1 MGRHTYGESGYGM
14 FLDEEE
20 SYRFCD
26 AYAEVQQNPAVQAY
40 LVPKTLGLRDFLG
53 DDVYDICEIH
63 HLDGKDHPEDKDR
76 FREGLFFF
84 AERQGS
90 VFRADGD
97 KACYADIREMAEE
110 FRQKYAAYLPDGFDF
125 ETHLVRYVGVM
136 NP

>member
-26 AYAEVQQNPAVQAY
+26 AYAKAHQNPEIQGY
-40 LVPKTLGLRDFLG
+40 LVPETLGLRDFLG

-63 HLDGKDHPEDKDR
+63 HLDGREYPEDKDR
-76 FREGLFFF
+76 FREGIFFF
-84 AERQGS
+84 ADRQGS
-90 VFRADGD
+90 VFRVDSD
-97 KACYADIREMAEE
+97 KACYADMGEMANE
-110 FRQKYAAYLPDGFDF
+110 FREKYAPYLPDGFDF